1 MKKIK
6 ALVMATLLSTTTVV
20 KANDVYVDITSYAAI
35 NATVYATVNIIVWEL
50 FGTTSNS
57 HHGRYSRMQAP
68 AALVQVQMD
77 TINFLSGDNKTALL
91 DFTMKELRKVDQLK
105 GLDDVQMASE
115 ILVATEGY

>member
-6 ALVMATLLSTTTVV
+6 ALVLATLITSSTVV
-20 KANDVYVDITSYAAI
+20 KAQDVYVDITTNAAI

-50 FGTTSNS
+50 FATTSRPGYG
-57 HHGRYSRMQAP
+57 HYARVQAP

-105 GLDDVQMASE
+105 NHNDVEMASE
-115 ILVATEGY
+115 ILVATQAY